1 MVPVPPSVSLAD
13 ELRAR
18 GLRLTAQRQ
27 LVLESVYRL
36 GHATPDQVHAEVAR
50 TAAGVNITTV
60 YRTLELLEELG
71 LVTHAHLSHGAPT
84 YHAIGR
90 AAPALLLVC
99 RLLQGLSIGGEY
111 VGANILILE
120 HAGSGRYGR
129 AVSANQ
135 IASYLGAAAAAAT
148 SLFLTAALLLAVAP
162 GPGMLYVLA
171 RSLAGGRREG
181 VLSALGTFVGGM
193 VHVLAAAAGVSVVLA
208 RSAVA
213 FATVKYAGA
222 AYLCFLGVRMI
233 LAAWRDK
240 DELPTAALPP
250 PRNPFWQ
257 GIATEVL
264 NPKTALFFL
273 SFIPQ
278 FVNREAGHVFAQ
290 FLALGAV
297 SVTLNT
303 SADLVVT
310 MFAGPLGNRIRSSA
324 RFRRAQRTATGG
336 IMIGLGTYLAVSKSE

>member
-1 MVPVPPSVSLAD
+1 MVESS
-13 ELRAR
+13 R
-18 GLRLTAQRQ
+18 
-27 LVLESVYRL
+27 LVLFF
-36 GHATPDQVHAEVAR
+36 
-50 TAAGVNITTV
+50 TAAV
-60 YRTLELLEELG
+60 
-71 LVTHAHLSHGAPT
+71 
-84 YHAIGR
+84 
-90 AAPALLLVC
+90 
-99 RLLQGLSIGGEY
+99 
-111 VGANILILE
+111 
-120 HAGSGRYGR
+120 
-129 AVSANQ
+129 
-135 IASYLGAAAAAAT
+135 
-148 SLFLTAALLLAVAP
+148 LLAIAP

-222 AYLCFLGVRMI
+222 GYLCFLGARMI
-233 LAAWRDK
+233 LAARRDG
-240 DELPTAALPP
+240 DEVSVEGLRRG
-250 PRNPFWQ
+250 RNPFWQ

-278 FVNREAGHVFAQ
+278 FVHREAGHVFGQ
-290 FLALGAV
+290 FLMLGAI

-324 RFRRAQRTATGG
+324 RFRRVQRTATGG
-336 IMIGLGTYLAVSKSE
+336 VMIGLGTYLAVSRAE